1 MHTLTAL
8 ALALTPLAG
17 PSLGPSIGPLSGPLT
32 HPGPTAAGLQDGEE
46 ATAEAPPA
54 LPSDAQI
61 RASWDALE
69 PADQAEIAAWF
80 SAECDYMR
88 STQNALI
95 KFLLSTVD
103 VDRGTLPEHAPLEPY
118 DPEVHAP
125 KQPIPRKWL
134 DPDSAKAK
142 QARETFAPDVDP
154 AMPAYRY
161 NWGTGQVERVA
172 DEDDPER
179 IFTNG
184 LLGLP
189 PKTDYAE
196 ALLMQ
201 RLDDGEL
208 RATHLA
214 FAHPY
219 TDRSGNA
226 FPGVTLYDAW
236 GSGAQ
241 MEMPDVDVLG
251 IVHDLLDEWKKWKA
265 PVPGSQHDK
274 LYKEVG
280 DLWLE
285 AYGHRSLREA
295 FAHHYVRGLGVPA
308 NAYAPMALAFN
319 AKWEELS
326 SDPAELVDD
335 LPDPEDV
342 EDYTKDLTR
351 DVARKKKWR
360 SAGQVRLDYLEYE
373 RYQVKARLVWVMQ
386 QYGAL

>member
-8 ALALTPLAG
+8 ALALTPLAV
-17 PSLGPSIGPLSGPLT
+17 PPLGTTVLAPSIRTQDEGT
-32 HPGPTAAGLQDGEE
+32 TEAA
-46 ATAEAPPA
+46 PA

-69 PADQAEIAAWF
+69 PADQAEISAWF
-80 SAECDYMR
+80 TAECDYMR

-95 KFLLSTVD
+95 KYLLSSVD
-103 VDRGTLPEHAPLEPY
+103 IDRGTLAEHQPLEPY

-134 DPDSAKAK
+134 EPDSPKAK
-142 QARETFAPDVDP
+142 KARETFAPDVDP
-154 AMPAYRY
+154 AMPAYLY
-161 NWGTGQVERVA
+161 NWGTGEIERVA

-236 GSGAQ
+236 GSGAK

-251 IVHDLLDEWKKWKA
+251 LVHDLLDEWKKWKA
-265 PVPGSQHDK
+265 PVPGSQHEK

-285 AYGHRSLREA
+285 AYAHRSLREA
-295 FAHHYVRGLGVPA
+295 FAHHYIRGLGVPA
-308 NAYAPMALAFN
+308 DAYSSMALAFN
-319 AKWEELS
+319 SKWEELS
-326 SDPAELVDD
+326 SDPAELIDD
-335 LPDPEDV
+335 LPDPDEV
-342 EDYTKDLTR
+342 EDYSKDLTR
-351 DVARKKKWR
+351 DVAKKKKWR
-360 SAGQVRLDYLEYE
+360 DSGQVRLDYLEYE

-386 QYGAL
+386 EYGAL